1 MNLFCFGFGQV
12 ARNFV
17 KKLISENI
25 ELKLSFTS
33 RKSKNEIDKSFK
45 GNFFKFDGEFFEKDL
60 IKNLKSADHILISIP
75 PVNREDLV
83 INNFSRYLSQ
93 IKPKWITYLSATS
106 VYGNHNGAWVDEKS
120 ETNPT
125 SENGIQRLVAE
136 NLWLS
141 TCKKFNLPIQ
151 IFRLSGI
158 YSNTNNILQRLK
170 LGTAKIIKKEN
181 HFFSRIHVDD
191 IANILFNSLKNFKS
205 EEIYN
210 ISDDKPSSSEE
221 VTVYAAKLLKLNIP
235 GEIKIEDIDNKMLQ
249 NFYKDSKKVN
259 NSKMKN
265 FFNYNLKYSSYIEG
279 LNHIRDNS
287 I

>member
-170 LGTAKIIKKEN
+170 FGTAKIIKKEN

-235 GEIKIEDIDNKMLQ
+235 GEIKIEDIDSKMLQ
-249 NFYKDSKKVN
+249 NFYKDSKKVS

-265 FFNYNLKYSSYIEG
+265 FFNYNLKFSSYIEG

>member
-60 IKNLKSADHILISIP
+60 IKNLESADHILISIP

-235 GEIKIEDIDNKMLQ
+235 GEIKIEDIDSKMLQ
-249 NFYKDSKKVN
+249 NFYKDSKKVS

-265 FFNYNLKYSSYIEG
+265 FFNYNLKFSSYIEG

>member
-125 SENGIQRLVAE
+125 SENGIQRLFAE

-205 EEIYN
+205 DEIYN

-235 GEIKIEDIDNKMLQ
+235 GEIKIEDIESKMLQ
-249 NFYKDSKKVN
+249 NFYKDSKKVS

-265 FFNYNLKYSSYIEG
+265 FFNYNLKFSSYIEG

>member
-106 VYGNHNGAWVDEKS
+106 VYGNHNGKWVSEKS
-120 ETNPT
+120 NLKPSTEFGK
-125 SENGIQRLVAE
+125 SRLKAE
-136 NLWLS
+136 KRWLKIS
-141 TCKKFNLPIQ
+141 KKKNFNLVIL
-151 IFRLSGI
+151 RLSGI
-158 YSNTNNILQRLK
+158 YSKESNPLMRLK
-170 LGTAKIIKKEN
+170 AGSKTFISKKN
-181 HFFSRIHVDD
+181 QFFSRITPTTDILIFPRLSSDNRQSRRLLLFVVDNRLRF
-191 IANILFNSLKNFKS
+191 IVVSCSKRSWNQSAN
-205 EEIYN
+205 
-210 ISDDKPSSSEE
+210 
-221 VTVYAAKLLKLNIP
+221 
-235 GEIKIEDIDNKMLQ
+235 
-249 NFYKDSKKVN
+249 
-259 NSKMKN
+259 
-265 FFNYNLKYSSYIEG
+265 
-279 LNHIRDNS
+279 
-287 I
+287 

>member
-287 I
+287 V

>member
-235 GEIKIEDIDNKMLQ
+235 GEIKIEHIDSKMLQ
-249 NFYKDSKKVN
+249 NFYKDSKKVS

-265 FFNYNLKYSSYIEG
+265 FFNYNLKFSSYIEG

>member
-45 GNFFKFDGEFFEKDL
+45 GNFFKFDGKFFEKDL

-235 GEIKIEDIDNKMLQ
+235 GEIKSEDIDSKMLQ
-249 NFYKDSKKVN
+249 NFYKDSKKVS

-265 FFNYNLKYSSYIEG
+265 FFNYNLKFSSYIEG

>member
-45 GNFFKFDGEFFEKDL
+45 GNFFKFDSEFFEKDL

-235 GEIKIEDIDNKMLQ
+235 CEIKIEDIESKMLQ
-249 NFYKDSKKVN
+249 NFYKDSKKVS

-265 FFNYNLKYSSYIEG
+265 FFNYNLKFSSYIEG

>member
-235 GEIKIEDIDNKMLQ
+235 GEIKIEDIDSKMLQ
-249 NFYKDSKKVN
+249 NFYKDSKKVS

>member
-205 EEIYN
+205 EEINN
-210 ISDDKPSSSEE
+210 ISDDKLSSSEE

-235 GEIKIEDIDNKMLQ
+235 GEIKIEDIDSKMLQ
-249 NFYKDSKKVN
+249 NFYKDSKKVS

-265 FFNYNLKYSSYIEG
+265 FFNYNLKFSSYIEG
-279 LNHIRDNS
+279 PLNIR
-287 I
+287 

>member
-106 VYGNHNGAWVDEKS
+106 VYGNHNGAWVNEKS

-235 GEIKIEDIDNKMLQ
+235 GEIKIEDIDSKMLQ
-249 NFYKDSKKVN
+249 NFYKDSKKVS

-265 FFNYNLKYSSYIEG
+265 FFNYNLKFSSYIEG

>member
-221 VTVYAAKLLKLNIP
+221 VTVYAAKLLKLNTP

>member
-205 EEIYN
+205 DEIYN

-265 FFNYNLKYSSYIEG
+265 FFNYNLKFSSYIEG

>member
-141 TCKKFNLPIQ
+141 ACKKFNLPIQ

-235 GEIKIEDIDNKMLQ
+235 GEIKIEDIDSKMLQ
-249 NFYKDSKKVN
+249 NFYKDSKKVS

-265 FFNYNLKYSSYIEG
+265 FFNYNLKFSSYIEG

>member
-151 IFRLSGI
+151 IFRISGI

>member
-249 NFYKDSKKVN
+249 NFYKDSKKVS

-265 FFNYNLKYSSYIEG
+265 FFNYNLKFSSYIEG

>member
-83 INNFSRYLSQ
+83 INNFSRYLGQ

-235 GEIKIEDIDNKMLQ
+235 GEIKIEDIESKMLQ
-249 NFYKDSKKVN
+249 NFYKDSKKVS

-265 FFNYNLKYSSYIEG
+265 FFNYNLKFSSYIEG

>member
-25 ELKLSFTS
+25 ELKLSYTS

-235 GEIKIEDIDNKMLQ
+235 GEIKIEDIESKMLQ
-249 NFYKDSKKVN
+249 NFYKDSKKVS

-265 FFNYNLKYSSYIEG
+265 FFNYNLKFSSYIEG

>member
-235 GEIKIEDIDNKMLQ
+235 GEIKIEDIDSKMLQ
-249 NFYKDSKKVN
+249 NFYKDSKKVS

-265 FFNYNLKYSSYIEG
+265 FFNYNLKFSSYIEG
-279 LNHIRDNS
+279 LNHIRDDS

>member
-83 INNFSRYLSQ
+83 INNFSKYLSQ

-235 GEIKIEDIDNKMLQ
+235 GEIKIEDIDSKMLQ
-249 NFYKDSKKVN
+249 NFYKDSKKVS

-265 FFNYNLKYSSYIEG
+265 FFNYNLKFSSYIEG

>member
-191 IANILFNSLKNFKS
+191 IANILFNSLNNFKS

-235 GEIKIEDIDNKMLQ
+235 GEIKIEDIDSKMLQ
-249 NFYKDSKKVN
+249 NFYKDSKKVS

-265 FFNYNLKYSSYIEG
+265 FFNYNLKFSSYIEG

>member
-120 ETNPT
+120 KTNPT

-235 GEIKIEDIDNKMLQ
+235 GEIKIEDIDSRMLRD
-249 NFYKDSKKVN
+249 FYKDSKKVS

-265 FFNYNLKYSSYIEG
+265 FFNYNLKFSSYIEG

>member
-235 GEIKIEDIDNKMLQ
+235 GEIKIEDIESKMLQ
-249 NFYKDSKKVN
+249 NFYKDSKKVS

-265 FFNYNLKYSSYIEG
+265 FFNYNLKFSSYIEG
-279 LNHIRDNS
+279 LNHIRENS

>member
-205 EEIYN
+205 DEIYN

-235 GEIKIEDIDNKMLQ
+235 GEIKIEDIESKMLQ
-249 NFYKDSKKVN
+249 NFYKDSKKVS

-265 FFNYNLKYSSYIEG
+265 FFNYNLKFSSYIEG

>member
-205 EEIYN
+205 DEIYN

-235 GEIKIEDIDNKMLQ
+235 GEIKIEDIDSKMLQ
-249 NFYKDSKKVN
+249 NFYKDSKKVS

-265 FFNYNLKYSSYIEG
+265 FFNYNLKFSSYIEG

-287 I
+287 V

>member
-235 GEIKIEDIDNKMLQ
+235 GEIKIEDIESKMLQ
-249 NFYKDSKKVN
+249 NFYKDSKKVS

-265 FFNYNLKYSSYIEG
+265 FFNYNLKFSSYIEG

>member
-221 VTVYAAKLLKLNIP
+221 VTVYAATLLKLNIP
-235 GEIKIEDIDNKMLQ
+235 GEIKIEDIDSKMLQ
-249 NFYKDSKKVN
+249 NFYKDSKKVS

-265 FFNYNLKYSSYIEG
+265 FFNYNLKFSSYIEG

-287 I
+287 V

>member
-249 NFYKDSKKVN
+249 NFYKDSKKVS

>member
-25 ELKLSFTS
+25 KLKLSFTS
-33 RKSKNEIDKSFK
+33 RKSKNEIDKSIK

-158 YSNTNNILQRLK
+158 YTNTNNILQRLK

>member
-158 YSNTNNILQRLK
+158 YSNTNNILKRLK

-235 GEIKIEDIDNKMLQ
+235 GEIKIEDIDSKMLQ
-249 NFYKDSKKVN
+249 NFYKDSKKVS

-265 FFNYNLKYSSYIEG
+265 FFNYNLKFSSYIEG

>member
-235 GEIKIEDIDNKMLQ
+235 GEIKIEDIESKMLQ
-249 NFYKDSKKVN
+249 NFYKDSKKVS

>member
-205 EEIYN
+205 DEIYN

-235 GEIKIEDIDNKMLQ
+235 GEIKIEDIDSKMLQ
-249 NFYKDSKKVN
+249 NFYKDSKKVS

-265 FFNYNLKYSSYIEG
+265 FFNYNLKFSSYIEG